1 MQQSEKIATEV
12 SCKYC
17 GQIAAAAGVRS
28 GIPVVR
34 SSIFAAAIFVAA
46 NLALMIGLT
55 TLKRFVFDEV
65 RYVPAARQMPGQAMP
80 MLNPIASAAGAAT
93 DRASIRFFGGGPFA

>member
-1 MQQSEKIATEV
+1 LQRKSA
-12 SCKYC
+12 CKYC
-17 GQIAAAAGVRS
+17 GQIVAAAGVAVVRS

-34 SSIFAAAIFVAA
+34 SSNFAAAIFVAA

-55 TLKRFVFDEV
+55 TPKRFVFDEV

-93 DRASIRFFGGGPFA
+93 DRASMRFFGGGPFA